1 MERMRTAIFG
11 GTFNPIHL
19 GHLRIAEEAREALSF
34 ERVVFVPT
42 HITPHKLKESLTP
55 PEARYELV
63 RRAIE
68 GNPGFEVS
76 DIEIRRGGRS
86 FTVDTVKEIIEKGPV
101 SSVSLIIGN
110 DSFNEITSW
119 YEYEELLGLA
129 SLIVVPRPGHPVKK
143 PAEALPVEVA
153 RKFWYDSEAGAYV
166 NSDGISITYLNTTLM
181 DISSSGIREKV
192 RSGLSI
198 RYLVPE
204 SVRTL
209 IEEEE
214 LYK

>member
-1 MERMRTAIFG
+1 MRTAIFG

-19 GHLRIAEEAREALSF
+19 GHLRIAEEAREVLSF
-34 ERVVFVPT
+34 GRVVFVPT
-42 HITPHKLKESLTP
+42 HVTPHKLGESLTP

-68 GNPGFEVS
+68 GNPGFEIS

-86 FTVDTVKEIIEKGPV
+86 FTVDTVREFKSERPE
-101 SSVSLIIGN
+101 SSVSLLIGN

-119 YEYEELLGLA
+119 YEYEELLGL
-129 SLIVVPRPGHPVKK
+129 SCLIVVPRPGHPVKK
-143 PAEALPVEVA
+143 PAEVLPVEVA
-153 RKFWYDSEAGAYV
+153 RKFWYDSETGAYV
-166 NSDGISITYLNTTLM
+166 NSAGISITYLNTTLM
-181 DISSSGIREKV
+181 DISSSSIREKV
-192 RSGLSI
+192 QRGLSI

-204 SVRTL
+204 SIRTL
-209 IEEEE
+209 IEEQE

>member
-1 MERMRTAIFG
+1 MRVAVFG

-42 HITPHKLKESLTP
+42 HITPHKSRESLTP

-63 RRAIE
+63 RRAVE

-86 FTVDTVKEIIEKGPV
+86 FTVDTVRELKRERPE
-101 SSVSLIIGN
+101 SSVSLLIGN

-119 YEYEELLGLA
+119 YEYEGLLSLA

-143 PAEALPVEVA
+143 PGEVLPVEVA
-153 RKFWYDSEAGAYV
+153 RKFWYDSETGAYV
-166 NSDGISITYLNTTLM
+166 NSAGISITYLSTTLM
-181 DISSSGIREKV
+181 DISSSAIREKV
-192 RSGLSI
+192 RKGLSI

-204 SVRTL
+204 SVLKL
-209 IEEEE
+209 IKEQE